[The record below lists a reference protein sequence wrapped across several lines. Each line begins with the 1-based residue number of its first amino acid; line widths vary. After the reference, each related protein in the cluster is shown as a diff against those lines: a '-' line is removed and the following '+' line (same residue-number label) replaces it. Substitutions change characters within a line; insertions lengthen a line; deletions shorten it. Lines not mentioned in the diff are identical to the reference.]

1 MICSVKTDAP
11 QIFSSP
17 FNSAMIISEL
27 IAKGRE
33 IEKGLTY
40 VHPGSGIIR
49 TFDVYRLSNL
59 DEYYRWK
66 EFSIRT
72 LQLYYPTDLD
82 RFVKYSEDFEKQRYL
97 PRYIS
102 NMVGVLEACEALPSE
117 RAKQINLIQKREE
130 EIAKVLELEKD
141 YVIQT
146 GQNSIHKSCD
156 SFHNWHAAACVLF
169 DKWFYS
175 TDEDWVK
182 FQDIEGSGNGYVLN
196 HEYDKIY
203 SSYRKLI
210 ARLKEGRGLKGSY
223 ISNRTDHNNGGKFDP
238 SKKISIFISYAHS
251 DRKWLEKLT
260 QHLKVLKKHFDP
272 IEYWEDTKLKG
283 GDKWREEITKAI
295 DKANVA
301 ILLVST
307 AFLASDF
314 ISSDELPPILRK
326 AQDEGTIVLPL
337 IVSPCDF
344 EDSELGDFQVI
355 NSPDKT
361 LADLQ
366 KDEAAVERVFLE
378 VNKCIK
384 GLL

>member
-1 MICSVKTDAP
+1 
-11 QIFSSP
+11 
-17 FNSAMIISEL
+17 MIISEL

-182 FQDIEGSGNGYVLN
+182 FQDIEGS
-196 HEYDKIY
+196 I
-203 SSYRKLI
+203 LI
-210 ARLKEGRGLKGSY
+210 EGELKPGMR
-223 ISNRTDHNNGGKFDP
+223 
-238 SKKISIFISYAHS
+238 
-251 DRKWLEKLT
+251 
-260 QHLKVLKKHFDP
+260 VVVV
-272 IEYWEDTKLKG
+272 ED
-283 GDKWREEITKAI
+283 
-295 DKANVA
+295 
-301 ILLVST
+301 LVST
-307 AFLASDF
+307 GG
-314 ISSDELPPILRK
+314 SSLK
-326 AQDEGTIVLPL
+326 
-337 IVSPCDF
+337 
-344 EDSELGDFQVI
+344 
-355 NSPDKT
+355 
-361 LADLQ
+361 
-366 KDEAAVERVFLE
+366 AVEAIRQNGCDVVGMVASYTYGFAVATEAFKQAGVRLITLTNYDAVLDVALRTGYITE
-378 VNKCIK
+378 AQVP
-384 GLL
+384 LLHEWRRDPAHWHCLTNPSQGGAINPL

>member
-203 SSYRKLI
+203 SSY
-210 ARLKEGRGLKGSY
+210 
-223 ISNRTDHNNGGKFDP
+223 
-238 SKKISIFISYAHS
+238 
-251 DRKWLEKLT
+251 
-260 QHLKVLKKHFDP
+260 
-272 IEYWEDTKLKG
+272 
-283 GDKWREEITKAI
+283 
-295 DKANVA
+295 
-301 ILLVST
+301 
-307 AFLASDF
+307 
-314 ISSDELPPILRK
+314 
-326 AQDEGTIVLPL
+326 
-337 IVSPCDF
+337 
-344 EDSELGDFQVI
+344 
-355 NSPDKT
+355 
-361 LADLQ
+361 
-366 KDEAAVERVFLE
+366 
-378 VNKCIK
+378 
-384 GLL
+384 